1 MSTFREQS
9 FNSLLSTI
17 ASLIAVL
24 TVVWLIIEPALVKSV
39 SEAVAEDVEDQI
51 EEQAAPL
58 QNAFKVILR
67 AEIADIKESI
77 AMLEFREE
85 HEPNTWLA
93 EHAKLLVKRKIE
105 LVAFEEA
112 YAEL

>member
-1 MSTFREQS
+1 MSTYKEHGI
-9 FNSLLSTI
+9 NISLNTVI
-17 ASLIAVL
+17 TLIPVL
-24 TVVWLIIEPALVKSV
+24 GIMWFLLKPAMIEAI
-39 SEAVAEDVEDQI
+39 AEDIDEQI
-51 EEQAAPL
+51 AKQSQPL

-67 AEIADIKESI
+67 AEIDDIKTSI

-85 HEPNTWLA
+85 HEAGTWLE

-112 YAEL
+112 YDEL